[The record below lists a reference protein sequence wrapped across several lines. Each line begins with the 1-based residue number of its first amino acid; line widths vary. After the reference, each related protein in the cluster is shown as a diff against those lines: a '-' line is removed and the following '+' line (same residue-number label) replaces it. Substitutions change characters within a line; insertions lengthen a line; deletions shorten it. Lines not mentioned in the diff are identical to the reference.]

1 MRVLIAG
8 TGSIALRH
16 FNNLKKLY
24 PEVKIVILTRSKEGF
39 QDKKE
44 FHSADT
50 VIHDKKDIVNFTFH
64 AAFICNPATM
74 HVNLA
79 TYLISHSIN
88 TFIEKPISH
97 SLEGTEKLIELAK
110 KNKVILMVGYVLRF
124 NKALLFFR
132 NAIKNN
138 TIGRIIRVSSECS
151 SYLPDWRPGFN
162 YKESV
167 SAKSSLGGGVLLEV
181 SHEIDYLRWIFGE
194 LTLLSSYTSKLSD
207 LSIDTEDYA
216 FLLMKKNNIIIE
228 LSINFFS
235 KQFSRLC
242 RAIGEKGSLEWNYV
256 TNEVIFMDNNK
267 YESKIIYSNE
277 AKDGN
282 DMYIDELIYFFRCIN
297 NDIDIKPDASDAL
310 NTLKLILECKLKNK
324 VGA

>member
-1 MRVLIAG
+1 
-8 TGSIALRH
+8 
-16 FNNLKKLY
+16 
-24 PEVKIVILTRSKEGF
+24 
-39 QDKKE
+39 
-44 FHSADT
+44 
-50 VIHDKKDIVNFTFH
+50 
-64 AAFICNPATM
+64 
-74 HVNLA
+74 
-79 TYLISHSIN
+79 
-88 TFIEKPISH
+88 
-97 SLEGTEKLIELAK
+97 
-110 KNKVILMVGYVLRF
+110 MVGYVLRF

-256 TNEVIFMDNNK
+256 TNEVIFM
-267 YESKIIYSNE
+267 ET
-277 AKDGN
+277 
-282 DMYIDELIYFFRCIN
+282 IN
-297 NDIDIKPDASDAL
+297 TNPK
-310 NTLKLILECKLKNK
+310 
-324 VGA
+324 